1 MAIKVVVGDSPERSV
16 TQVLEGEQKPLI
28 TPADHQPTADGNWRE
43 REGRSRRAKAL
54 LRVDDK
60 K

>member
-1 MAIKVVVGDSPERSV
+1 MQDDSPIKNKV
-16 TQVLEGEQKPLI
+16 GTAPL
-28 TPADHQPTADGNWRE
+28 PEQPTADGNWGE

>member
-1 MAIKVVVGDSPERSV
+1 MGLMKENFIQS
-16 TQVLEGEQKPLI
+16 Q
-28 TPADHQPTADGNWRE
+28 QPTADGNWGE